1 MIRPQHESVSNT
13 ECDLVSLS
21 AAAATHSPKAS
32 LSWPLGPRG
41 AQVTPQN
48 LRSPFVFPHKCGRQ
62 GSPVSR
68 SPEEL
73 QLHPVLIQLN
83 LVGTLINGLAHGRMP
98 QGSVPEPIL
107 ITARGIIL
115 SGAREWH
122 AAISEGR
129 TILDC
134 TEYSLDDDEALQ
146 LILTLYQSRGDWN
159 DFARIRLAMHAEPYL
174 QSKAHANRIAG
185 GKYKGLANLPEAK
198 HIDVRE
204 EIASLAGVCARN
216 VGKVKTILLKAHL
229 RLIEACQNGAMSIN
243 RAVALC
249 RLPKNEQVEQISH
262 YLMERSSSKATRQSI
277 AALRLERFGPQV
289 DVLLRRLQ
297 QCEAQEPG
305 SVVMRPGTRKQT
317 VILVGRD
324 SWGDLGVP
332 IEMETT

>member
-1 MIRPQHESVSNT
+1 MVRHQHEKENDT
-13 ECDLVSLS
+13 ERDQVTLS
-21 AAAATHSPKAS
+21 ATPATHPPKAF
-32 LSWPLGPRG
+32 LTWPLGPRQ
-41 AQVTPQN
+41 AQITRQD
-48 LRSPFVFPHKCGRQ
+48 LRSPFVFPHQ
-62 GSPVSR
+62 GSLQGNPVSR
-68 SPEEL
+68 SPDEL
-73 QLHPVLIQLN
+73 QLHPVFFRLN
-83 LVGTLINGLAHGRMP
+83 LVGTLINGVAHGRKP

-122 AAISEGR
+122 AAISDGR
-129 TILDC
+129 ATLDC

-159 DFARIRLAMHAEPYL
+159 DFARIHLAMHQEPYL
-174 QSKAHANRIAG
+174 QSKAHVNRITG

-204 EIASLAGVCARN
+204 EIANLAGVCARN

-229 RLIEACQNGAMSIN
+229 RLIEACQNGTISIN
-243 RAVALC
+243 RALALC
-249 RLPKNEQVEQISH
+249 RLPKTEQVEQISR

-277 AALRLERFGPQV
+277 AALRMERFGPQV
-289 DVLLRRLQ
+289 DLLLRKLQ
-297 QCEAQEPG
+297 QREAQEPG

-324 SWGDLGVP
+324 SWGDFAAP
-332 IEMETT
+332 IETEAT